1 MIVTAP
7 NYTAAPP
14 IVHKHPPAAGQGE
27 IMHESK
33 VLLTSPVYETYWKY
47 AAERQSV
54 FFKRLKN
61 ANYPWT
67 NDAIIAKYRFTNT
80 YRAADR
86 VSQYLIKNVIYEGEH
101 SAAEVFFRT
110 ILFKLFN
117 KIETW
122 ELLCKNI
129 GLPDSRNFDAESI
142 ANILEQENSA
152 GKPIYSQAYMMP
164 SPKLGHKRKLR
175 NHLELIKLM
184 MRDRLPEKIAQSNSL
199 QEVYSLLNSYPSL
212 GSFLAFQFAID
223 LNYSE
228 IINFS
233 ENDFVVAGPGARDG
247 IRKCFTD
254 TAGLSDESIIQ
265 LIKERAAS
273 EFEKRGLKFK
283 TLWGR
288 ELHLIDCQ
296 NIFCEVSKYARLAH
310 PEITGGSCRTRIK
323 QLYRPRYSP
332 LPQWYP
338 DKWGIDTTVAP

>member
-1 MIVTAP
+1 MVVKAS
-7 NYTAAPP
+7 NYTAALPMAD
-14 IVHKHPPAAGQGE
+14 KYPPATGQGE
-27 IMHESK
+27 IRYGSK

-54 FFKRLKN
+54 FFNQLKKTR
-61 ANYPWT
+61 YSWT

-101 SAAEVFFRT
+101 SATEVFFRT

-129 GLPDSRNFDAESI
+129 GFPDSATYDAESI

-164 SPKLGHKRKLR
+164 SPKLGYKRKLR
-175 NHLELIKLM
+175 NHLELIKVML
-184 MRDRLPEKIAQSNSL
+184 RERLPEKIAQSSSL
-199 QEVYSLLNSYPSL
+199 QEVYGLLNSYPSL

-223 LNYSE
+223 INYSE
-228 IINFS
+228 IIDFS
-233 ENDFVVAGPGARDG
+233 EDDFVVAGPGARDG
-247 IRKCFTD
+247 IRKCFSD
-254 TAGLSDESIIQ
+254 TAGLSDESIIR
-265 LIKERAAS
+265 LVKERATS
-273 EFEKRGLKFK
+273 EFEERGLKFE

-310 PEITGGSCRTRIK
+310 PEITGGSSRTRIK
-323 QLYRPRYSP
+323 QLYRPRYTP

-338 DKWGIDTTVAP
+338 EKWGIDTTVIP